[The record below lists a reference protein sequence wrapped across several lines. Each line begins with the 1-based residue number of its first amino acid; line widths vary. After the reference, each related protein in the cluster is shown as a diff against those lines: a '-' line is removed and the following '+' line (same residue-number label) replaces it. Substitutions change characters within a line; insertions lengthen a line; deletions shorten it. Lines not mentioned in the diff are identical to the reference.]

1 MSHIKICRGVL
12 YNIKVLYGCHITR
25 GRHMATVQ
33 EKADMAGNAL
43 SAVSLRR
50 ESGQGCWFSIEEWC
64 TLAKDWERRTPP
76 ISAICFPVRR
86 TWTTASA
93 LIPSFS
99 CRKRKMD
106 GAIRM
111 RTPVKERLLGT
122 THRVYGAAFCLTI
135 TVTALPDHPASALQ
149 LCRLDWGFGKNFG
162 SCFPLQ
168 KGG

>member
-1 MSHIKICRGVL
+1 MPQHSRPPYGHRTGKIG
-12 YNIKVLYGCHITR
+12 YG
-25 GRHMATVQ
+25 
-33 EKADMAGNAL
+33 GNAL

-50 ESGQGCWFSIEEWC
+50 ESG
-64 TLAKDWERRTPP
+64 LAADFPLKSGAPSPRTGNAVHHPFQQ
-76 ISAICFPVRR
+76 SAFQSEGHGLRQ
-86 TWTTASA
+86 SA

-122 THRVYGAAFCLTI
+122 THRVYGAAFCLSI

-149 LCRLDWGFGKNFG
+149 LCQLGWDIGKIAG
-162 SCFPLQ
+162 SCFPFQ